1 VCGVCV
7 SAAGAAHLE
16 CVLSSLVGK
25 TLCIVLQVF
34 QFLLLTFL
42 LLYSDA
48 VFPEP
53 THTIATPCTSLV
65 GRRRLG
71 LGHHRT
77 NTPTH
82 TIATPCT
89 SLVGRRR
96 LGLGLGHHRTN
107 TPTHTIATPCTSLV
121 GRRRLNILHD
131 MGLDLS
137 RNGSSETM
145 YDEGDVNLAGNVTIT
160 DDHQCR
166 QHNQQFH
173 SNQYISTHC
182 SDICCVHFS
191 RSTF

>member
-1 VCGVCV
+1 M
-7 SAAGAAHLE
+7 
-16 CVLSSLVGK
+16 LSSLVGK
-25 TLCIVLQVF
+25 TLCVVLQVF

-42 LLYSDA
+42 LLYCDA

-65 GRRRLG
+65 GRGRLG
-71 LGHHRT
+71 LGLWHHRT

-89 SLVGRRR
+89 RLVGRRR

-107 TPTHTIATPCTSLV
+107 TPTHTIATPCTRLV
-121 GRRRLNILHD
+121 GHRRLNILHD

-191 RSTF
+191 CSTF

>member
-1 VCGVCV
+1 MCGVCV

-65 GRRRLG
+65 GRRR
-71 LGHHRT
+71 
-77 NTPTH
+77 
-82 TIATPCT
+82 
-89 SLVGRRR
+89 
-96 LGLGLGHHRTN
+96 LGLGHHRTN